1 MNARD
6 EFYVTLGENLT
17 RKGRQSVLYGYLE
30 EEQEQKAANADAKTI
45 DSARSYQL
53 RLRYYRRQLREGAL
67 SPEEYIGRLLELLL
81 QKPKFCKQC
90 GKPEKSLES
99 KKRIG
104 YQSRNPE
111 PYLEELLDTVL
122 GYDRMEANGNKI
134 QDMRQAAAL
143 LNTGEAAKDIA
154 AVRRLRE
161 AHFLE
166 EPYTKLMLLTEAV
179 LDVAVAYDI
188 REFFFGTVVETL
200 EEYTVAKR
208 QKSVDKA
215 LTGSRPERT
224 DKSLKL
230 IEYYCRKEGKTL
242 FGSGAD
248 LIKEVHDTECDALY
262 RKLLESGN
270 EQVFVP
276 LLVDEETGCGIY
288 IIGRSYFEGYEDLQE
303 LEKEKDKCCAYGV
316 IFFDNDSGEDIRSGY
331 HINNPFCEF
340 SCFNEARFRG
350 DWSYEQARQDA
361 LDMMR
366 ERNGKMPEGVSDAF
380 RKYFEE
386 EDREQAQEEQEI
398 RRAVAGCEEALRKKE
413 QRKHN

>member
-17 RKGRQSVLYGYLE
+17 QKGRQSVLYRYLE
-30 EEQEQKAANADAKTI
+30 EEQERKAANADPKTI
-45 DSARSYQL
+45 DNARSYQL
-53 RLRYYRRQLREGAL
+53 RLRYYRSRLREGEL
-67 SPEEYIGRLLELLL
+67 SPEEYIGRLLALLL

-99 KKRIG
+99 RKRIG
-104 YQSRNPE
+104 YQSMNPE

-122 GYDRMEANGNKI
+122 GYDRTEGNDNKT
-134 QDMRQAAAL
+134 QDMQRAAAL
-143 LNTGEAAKDIA
+143 LNAKDTA
-154 AVRRLRE
+154 AATRLRE
-161 AHFLE
+161 AHFPE
-166 EPYTKLMLLTEAV
+166 EPYTKLMLLTDAV

-188 REFFFGTVVETL
+188 KEFFFGTVVETL
-200 EEYTVAKR
+200 EEYPVSKR
-208 QKSVDKA
+208 QKSPDKT

-248 LIKEVHDTECDALY
+248 VIREVHDTECDALY

-276 LLVDEETGCGIY
+276 LLVDGETGCGIY
-288 IIGRSYFEGYEDLQE
+288 IIGRSYFEGSEDLQG
-303 LEKEKDKCCAYGV
+303 LAKEKDKCCAYGV
-316 IFFDNDSGEDIRSGY
+316 IFFDNDSGEGVRSGY

-361 LDMMR
+361 IDMMR
-366 ERNGKMPEGVSDAF
+366 EINGKMPEGVSDAF

-386 EDREQAQEEQEI
+386 VEDRQQAQDEQEI
-398 RRAVAGCEEALRKKE
+398 RRAVAGYEKAFREKE
-413 QRKHN
+413 QRRHN